1 MEYTATLGRDS
12 FAWVEGPIRVQPN
25 TTPIIAVRPP
35 PGLDHRLAQMVM
47 NEPPCQLC
55 RASSIGASLAG
66 RAEAFGSTVW

>member
-1 MEYTATLGRDS
+1 MILSSLLFAGFSTAQAATVQKKFCYKWVS
-12 FAWVEGPIRVQPN
+12 FL
-25 TTPIIAVRPP
+25 
-35 PGLDHRLAQMVM
+35 GLDHRLAQMVM